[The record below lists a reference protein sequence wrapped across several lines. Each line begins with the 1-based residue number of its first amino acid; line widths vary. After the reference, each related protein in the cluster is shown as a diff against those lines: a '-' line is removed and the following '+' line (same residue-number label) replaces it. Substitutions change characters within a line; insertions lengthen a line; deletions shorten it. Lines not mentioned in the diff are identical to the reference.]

1 MNTIDGAAA
10 VLAHEAATQEPEG
23 SVGAAPQAARTRP
36 IPQASPH
43 RGGKR
48 RGSTGATATP
58 AEAAVIHRVEQV
70 AHQAGSV
77 PWPGAV
83 GAKTTAMMRKRS
95 KKKTAAKKKA
105 AAKKGGKSPTSKA
118 SRRKVKRGKM
128 GA

>member
-23 SVGAAPQAARTRP
+23 SVGAAPQPARTRP

-43 RGGKR
+43 RGGKHR
-48 RGSTGATATP
+48 TGVRGSTGATP
-58 AEAAVIHRVEQV
+58 AQAAVIHRVEQV
-70 AHQAGSV
+70 AHEAGNV

-105 AAKKGGKSPTSKA
+105 AAKKRGKKT